1 MVFPE
6 LLVKKLGKYQQQ
18 KRKSVPEIVLKI
30 AKNRLSRYLRF
41 SVILVGSV

>member
-6 LLVKKLGKYQQQ
+6 LLVKKLGKS
-18 KRKSVPEIVLKI
+18 KNLGEVRETVLKI